1 MARKA
6 RGGRDD
12 AQPAETPTGRR
23 TYRLHL
29 AGASLLAV
37 LIAWHR
43 FATVMPQPGGPF
55 DDPDA
60 MFHAHR
66 VVRAI
71 EEGRWLPAVF
81 DPYENFPAGG
91 RALWP
96 PLHDATL
103 ALIARIGGST
113 AAAPRRGLPLVAGFP
128 VVELVLALLAAAAL
142 GKRAGGPRGG
152 AAAAWLFALTPCLG
166 RRGAFGEIDHNVTEI
181 LGALLLLLLA
191 DTIARRETTGGH
203 GLRDPRLSPLL
214 WAAAVLIALGFYT
227 GLVFSAGFVAAA
239 VAARDLAARGGRA
252 LARISLGFGLAALLL
267 PFFASLRVSPDPS
280 DPWRLGPPYVLVLAI
295 GAAGTGFFALA
306 VAVRRGFSKDPDLF
320 AAAGISAGVFAM
332 LVTSPRAWPAL
343 VQGFGFLG
351 SRDPW
356 LATISEFRPLFEN
369 AGWAGMGL
377 PAVAVAIAAPALIVS
392 FRSLRPLAATPEF
405 GVLAVPFLILIAVT
419 LSQSRFLPMTAA
431 FGAAAGGAA
440 WSLLRPRPAARR
452 AMWAVAAA
460 GLVPAALLY
469 LFPFLGATIRGSP
482 LAEVLVWDTAA
493 EAIRVATPDP
503 GNPPAWGVLAP
514 WDFGH
519 GIIFR
524 ASRAVALDNFGG
536 MQPGFTAAQEIWFE
550 PSPARAVRELDRMR
564 IRYVLVV
571 WPPYFLPSVAA
582 SLGLNPNGYFEGEW
596 SPRTKPAYRPTPAG
610 ERALATRLHLR
621 DAAPLPADGAED
633 RAALSR
639 FRLLWYS
646 DLADV
651 GPKGPF
657 PVQKLFEL
665 LPEGAPR

>member
-1 MARKA
+1 M
-6 RGGRDD
+6 
-12 AQPAETPTGRR
+12 GRR
-23 TYRLHL
+23 TYKLRL
-29 AGASLLAV
+29 AGASLFAV
-37 LIAWHR
+37 LVAWHR

-103 ALIARIGGST
+103 TLLARIGGST
-113 AAAPRRGLPLVAGFP
+113 AANPRRGLPLAAGLP
-128 VVELVLALLAAAAL
+128 IVELVLALLATAAL
-142 GKRAGGPRGG
+142 AKRAGGPRGG

-166 RRGAFGEIDHNVTEI
+166 RRGAFGEIDHNMTEV

-191 DTIARRETTGGH
+191 DTIARRETAGGN

-227 GLVFSAGFVAAA
+227 GLVFSAGLVAAA
-239 VAARDLAARGGRA
+239 VAARDLATHGGRA
-252 LARISLGFGLAALLL
+252 LARISLGFGLAAIVL

-295 GAAGTGFFALA
+295 GAAGTGLFALA
-306 VAVRRGFSKDPDLF
+306 AGVRRGFSKDPDLF
-320 AAAGISAGVFAM
+320 AAAGVAAGAFAM

-343 VQGFGFLG
+343 VKGFGFLG

-356 LATISEFRPLFEN
+356 LATISEFQPLLEN
-369 AGWAGMGL
+369 MGWAGMGL
-377 PAVAVAIAAPALIVS
+377 PAVAVAIAALALILS
-392 FRSLRPLAATPEF
+392 FGRSRPLAAAPEF
-405 GVLAVPFLILIAVT
+405 LVLAVPFVILIPVT
-419 LSQSRFLPMTAA
+419 LTQSRFLPMTAA
-431 FGAAAGGAA
+431 LDAASGGAA
-440 WSLLRPRPAARR
+440 WSLLRPRPAMRL
-452 AMWAVAAA
+452 AMWGVAVLCVVPAA
-460 GLVPAALLY
+460 GLY
-469 LFPFLGATIRGSP
+469 LIPFLGATIRGSP
-482 LAEVLVWDTAA
+482 TAEVLVWDTAA
-493 EAIRVATPDP
+493 EAIRAGTPDP
-503 GNPPAWGVLAP
+503 GSPPAWGVLAP

-519 GIIFR
+519 GIVFR
-524 ASRAVALDNFGG
+524 ASRAVALDNFGS
-536 MQPGFTAAQEIWFE
+536 MQPGFAAAQEIWFE

-596 SPRTKPAYRPTPAG
+596 SPRKKPAYRPTQAG
-610 ERALATRLHLR
+610 EQALATRLHLR
-621 DAAPLPADGAED
+621 DAAPLPADGPED

-639 FRLLWYS
+639 FRLLWSS

-651 GPKGPF
+651 GPEGPF
-657 PVQKLFEL
+657 PIQKLFEL
-665 LPEGAPR
+665 LPEGASR

>member
-1 MARKA
+1 M
-6 RGGRDD
+6 GR
-12 AQPAETPTGRR
+12 Q
-23 TYRLHL
+23 TYKLRL
-29 AGASLLAV
+29 AGASLFAV
-37 LIAWHR
+37 LVAWHR

-71 EEGRWLPAVF
+71 EESRWLPAVF

-113 AAAPRRGLPLVAGFP
+113 AAHPRRGLPLAAGLP
-128 VVELVLALLAAAAL
+128 VVELVLALLATAAL

-166 RRGAFGEIDHNVTEI
+166 RRGAFGEIDHNMTEV

-191 DTIARRETTGGH
+191 DTIARRENAGGH

-227 GLVFSAGFVAAA
+227 GLVFSAGLVAAA
-239 VAARDLAARGGRA
+239 VAARHLATRGGRA
-252 LARISLGFGLAALLL
+252 LARISLGFGLAALVL

-295 GAAGTGFFALA
+295 GAAGTGLFALA
-306 VAVRRGFSKDPDLF
+306 VAARRGFSKDPELY
-320 AAAGISAGVFAM
+320 AAAGIAAGAFAM
-332 LVTSPRAWPAL
+332 LVTSSRAWPAL
-343 VQGFGFLG
+343 AQGFGFLG

-356 LATISEFRPLFEN
+356 LATISEFQPLFQN
-369 AGWAGMGL
+369 VTWAGMGL
-377 PAVAVAIAAPALIVS
+377 PAVAAAIAALALLLS
-392 FRSLRPLAATPEF
+392 FRGSRPLAATPEF
-405 GVLAVPFLILIAVT
+405 LVLAVPFVILIPVT
-419 LSQSRFLPMTAA
+419 LFQSRFLPMTAA

-440 WSLLRPRPAARR
+440 WSLLRPLPAARR
-452 AMWAVAAA
+452 AMWGITAAS
-460 GLVPAALLY
+460 LVPAAVLY
-469 LFPFLGATIRGSP
+469 LIPFLGATIRGSP
-482 LAEVLVWDTAA
+482 IPEILVWDSAA
-493 EAIRVATPDP
+493 EAIRIGTPDP
-503 GNPPAWGVLAP
+503 GSPPAWGVLAP

-519 GIIFR
+519 GIVFR
-524 ASRAVALDNFGG
+524 ASRAVALDNFGS
-536 MQPGFTAAQEIWFE
+536 MQPGFAAAQEIWFE

-564 IRYVLVV
+564 IRYVVVV

-596 SPRTKPAYRPTPAG
+596 SPRRKPAYRPTPAG

-621 DAAPLPADGAED
+621 DAAPLPTDGPED
-633 RAALSR
+633 RAALAR
-639 FRLLWYS
+639 FGLVWS
-646 DLADV
+646 SELADV
-651 GPKGPF
+651 GPEGPF
-657 PVQKLFEL
+657 PIQKLFEL
-665 LPEGAPR
+665 LPETAATATP